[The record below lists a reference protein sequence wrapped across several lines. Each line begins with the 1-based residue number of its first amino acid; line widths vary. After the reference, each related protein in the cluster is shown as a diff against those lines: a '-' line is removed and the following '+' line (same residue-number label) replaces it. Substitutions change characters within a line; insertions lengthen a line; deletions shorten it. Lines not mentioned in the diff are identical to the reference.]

1 MSPLL
6 IRIASAALALV
17 LLFLSWHFFHHP
29 GVLLLGY
36 VVVFMGCNEYMRLI
50 QKIQPHKKQY
60 RILFLVSSGLLILL
74 NFIRP
79 ENSYQAIAAFVVLY
93 SVSVIYRDRKQ
104 IDLMDKYKYILFFTF
119 GLVYSVMFP
128 LAALGLISK
137 NIDSSPFHLFYFL
150 YLLAVV
156 FIGDTMA
163 YFGGRTF
170 GQKKLMPALSPKK
183 TVEGMVSGLFGSI
196 LSSLFFTYFLPI
208 ESSSKWICAVIIG
221 LITGLCGQSGDL
233 FESLIK
239 RLADEKDSGRLLPG
253 HGGVLDRL
261 DGVYFAAPVFAYL
274 IALFKF

>member
-6 IRIASAALALV
+6 VRVLSAAFALIV
-17 LLFLSWHFFHHP
+17 LFLAGYLFQHL
-29 GVLLLGY
+29 GVLWLGY
-36 VVVFMGCNEYMRLI
+36 IVVFMGCNEYMRLI

-60 RILFLVSSGLLILL
+60 RLLFLISAALLILL
-74 NFIRP
+74 DSINP
-79 ENSYQAIAAFVVLY
+79 EQSYQAIAAFVVLY
-93 SVSVIYRDRKQ
+93 SVAVIYRDRKQ
-104 IDLMDKYKYILFFTF
+104 IDLMEKFKYVLFFTF

-128 LAALGLISK
+128 LAALSLIQK
-137 NIDSSPFHLFYFL
+137 NMDSAPFFLFYFL

-170 GQKKLMPALSPKK
+170 GQRKLMPALSPKK
-183 TVEGMVSGLFGSI
+183 TIEGMISGLLGSI
-196 LSSLFFTYFLPI
+196 LCSMLFTYYLPI
-208 ESSSKWICAVIIG
+208 EGPMKWFAAIVIG
-221 LITGLCGQSGDL
+221 CITGLCAQSGDL

-274 IALFKF
+274 LALFKY

>member
-6 IRIASAALALV
+6 VRVLSAAFALIV
-17 LLFLSWHFFHHP
+17 LFSTSYFLKHT
-29 GVLLLGY
+29 GVLWLGY
-36 VVVFMGCNEYMRLI
+36 IVIFMGCNEYMRLI

-60 RILFLVSSGLLILL
+60 RLLFLVSSAILILL
-74 NFIRP
+74 DAVQP
-79 ENSYQAIAAFVVLY
+79 EQSYQAIAAFVVLY
-93 SVSVIYRDRKQ
+93 AVSIIYRDRKQ
-104 IDLMDKYKYILFFTF
+104 IDLMDKFKYVLFFTF
-119 GLVYSVMFP
+119 GLVYTVMFP
-128 LAALGLISK
+128 LAAVGLIQK
-137 NIDSSPFHLFYFL
+137 NINSAPFFLFYFL

-163 YFGGRTF
+163 YFGGRAF
-170 GQKKLMPALSPKK
+170 GNKKLMPALSPKK
-183 TVEGMVSGLFGSI
+183 TVEGMISGLLGSM
-196 LSSLFFTYFLPI
+196 LCSLFFAFYLPI
-208 ESSSKWICAVIIG
+208 ESPTKWIAAIVIG

-274 IALFKF
+274 LALFKF